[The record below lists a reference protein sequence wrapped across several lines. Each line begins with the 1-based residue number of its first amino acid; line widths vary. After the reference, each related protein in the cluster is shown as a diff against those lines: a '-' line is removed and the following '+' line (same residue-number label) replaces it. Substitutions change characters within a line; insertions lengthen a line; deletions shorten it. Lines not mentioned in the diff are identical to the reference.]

1 MPWKSNFCVF
11 LNNREIRELLNKVAP
26 EYKEKWLIRMKKNR
40 RLITNNFNESRPL
53 YTGLDKCEWDIFL
66 KKNVEEL
73 KRHVEYLEECQ
84 KLYPSKDNFN
94 YLDSL
99 D

>member
-1 MPWKSNFCVF
+1 MNHVRYIPDS
-11 LNNREIRELLNKVAP
+11 
-26 EYKEKWLIRMKKNR
+26 
-40 RLITNNFNESRPL
+40 TNVNGIYF
-53 YTGLDKCEWDIFL
+53 

-94 YLDSL
+94 YLD
-99 D
+99 